1 MADSDPPSEGPTPDD
16 LGTVFS
22 VYEVREDGDR
32 LLYYGEPL
40 VGRDR
45 LVEELWPEF
54 REAGYEMRLTRQVGE
69 HVLVAEPNEVGIDG
83 IPWTNILLALLTV
96 LSTLWAGSTWYHARP
111 FQNPAS
117 ILQGWPFMAG
127 IMTVLGVHEFGHYVA
142 SRYHGVRA
150 SLPYFIPV
158 PISFIGTFGAVIKM
172 KGRMPDRR
180 ALFDIG
186 VSGPLAGLVATILV
200 TTVGLYLDPVT
211 VPERVLE
218 SESALEVQFG
228 YPLLL
233 HALSAITGQ
242 PLQYPAGKAVNP
254 VVIAGWVGMFVT
266 FLNLIPV
273 GQFDGGHL
281 LRSLFGESH
290 ERVTP
295 FVPVV
300 LFGLAGYLY
309 FFESVAGNA
318 VAIWVFWGIFASVFS
333 LAGSAT
339 PVSDEDLDL
348 RRKAIG
354 ALTIVLGILCFHPV
368 PIQIIS

>member
-1 MADSDPPSEGPTPDD
+1 MADSDWPSVGPSPDELD
-16 LGTVFS
+16 AVFS

-40 VGRDR
+40 VGQDR
-45 LVEELWPEF
+45 LVEELWPRF
-54 REAGYEMRLTRQVGE
+54 REAGYEMRLTSQVGE
-69 HVLVAEPNEVGIDG
+69 HVLVAEPNEVGVDG
-83 IPWTNILLALLTV
+83 VPWTNLVLAILTV
-96 LSTLWAGSTWYHARP
+96 LSTLWAGSMWYHARP
-111 FQNPAS
+111 FADPAS
-117 ILQGWPFMAG
+117 ILQGWPFMLG
-127 IMTVLGVHEFGHYVA
+127 IMTVLGVHEFGHYIA

-150 SLPYFIPV
+150 SLPYFIPI

-186 VSGPLAGLVATILV
+186 VSGPLAGLVATVVV
-200 TTVGLYLDPVT
+200 TTVGLYLDPVA
-211 VPERVLE
+211 VPERVMN
-218 SESALEVQFG
+218 SDSAVQVEFG

-233 HALSAITGQ
+233 QGLSALTGQ
-242 PLQYPAGKAVNP
+242 PLEYPAGQAVNP

-281 LRSLFGESH
+281 LRSLLGEAH

-295 FVPVV
+295 FVPVA

-309 FFESVAGNA
+309 FFDDVAGNA
-318 VAIWVFWGIFASVFS
+318 VVIWVFWGIFASVFS
-333 LAGSAT
+333 MAGSAT
-339 PVSDEDLDL
+339 PVSDDDLDG
-348 RRKAIG
+348 RRRAVG
-354 ALTIVLGILCFHPV
+354 VLTILLGILCFHPV
-368 PIQIIS
+368 PIEVLQ

>member
-1 MADSDPPSEGPTPDD
+1 MADSDWPSAGPSPDELD
-16 LGTVFS
+16 AVFS

-40 VGRDR
+40 VAQER
-45 LVEELWPEF
+45 LVEELWPRF
-54 REAGYEMRLTRQVGE
+54 REAGYEMRLTNQVGE
-69 HVLVAEPNEVGIDG
+69 HVLVAEPNEVGVDG
-83 IPWTNILLALLTV
+83 VPWTNIVLAVLTV
-96 LSTLWAGSTWYHARP
+96 CSTLWAGSMWYHARP
-111 FQNPAS
+111 FQDPAS
-117 ILQGWPFMAG
+117 ILQGWPFMLG
-127 IMTVLGVHEFGHYVA
+127 IMTVLGVHEFGHYLA

-150 SLPYFIPV
+150 SLPYFIPI

-186 VSGPLAGLVATILV
+186 VSGPLAGLVATVLV
-200 TTVGLYLDPVT
+200 TTVGLYLDPVS
-211 VPERVLE
+211 VPERVMN
-218 SESALEVQFG
+218 SDQTVQVEFG

-233 HALSAITGQ
+233 QGLSALTGQ
-242 PLQYPAGKAVNP
+242 PLEYPAGRAVNP

-281 LRSLFGESH
+281 LRSLLGEAH

-295 FVPVV
+295 FIPVT

-309 FFESVAGNA
+309 FFDNVAGNA
-318 VAIWVFWGIFASVFS
+318 VVIWVFWGIFASVFS
-333 LAGSAT
+333 MAGSAT
-339 PVSDEDLDL
+339 PVSDDGLDD
-348 RRKAIG
+348 RRKVVG
-354 ALTIVLGILCFHPV
+354 VLTILLGILCFHPV
-368 PIQIIS
+368 PIQVLQ

>member
-1 MADSDPPSEGPTPDD
+1 MADRDWPSTGPPPDEVNA
-16 LGTVFS
+16 VFS

-45 LVEELWPEF
+45 IVEELWPSF
-54 REAGYEMRLTRQVGE
+54 RETGYEMRLSRQVGE
-69 HVLVAEPNEVGIDG
+69 YVLVAEPNDVGVDG
-83 IPWTNILLALLTV
+83 IPWTNIVLAVLTV
-96 LSTLWAGSTWYHARP
+96 LSTLYAGARWYHAQP
-111 FQNPAS
+111 FQDPAS
-117 ILQGWPFMAG
+117 IVQGWPFMLG

-150 SLPYFIPV
+150 SLPYFIPI

-186 VSGPLAGLVATILV
+186 VSGPLAGLAATIVV

-211 VPERVLE
+211 VPERVMQ
-218 SESALEVQFG
+218 SESAFEVQFG

-242 PLQYPAGKAVNP
+242 PLEYPTGQAVNP

-281 LRSLFGESH
+281 LRSLLGEGH

-318 VAIWVFWGIFASVFS
+318 IAIWVFWGIFASVFS
-333 LAGSAT
+333 VAGSAT
-339 PVSDEDLDL
+339 PVSDETLDSK
-348 RRKAIG
+348 RKAIG
-354 ALTIVLGILCFHPV
+354 ILTIVLGILCFHPV
-368 PIQIIS
+368 PIQVIA